1 LCGGTQ
7 RIDINYS
14 MGLAATEEYIT
25 TDWGDAELRN
35 CLGGYAEKRG
45 GSGTE
50 AGLPTIIIE
59 HAFLSNENDYRN
71 FLCTNDKLDALAKAD
86 AEGIIESIR

>member
-1 LCGGTQ
+1 MADYYGLINEGT
-7 RIDINYS
+7 
-14 MGLAATEEYIT
+14 
-25 TDWGDAELRN
+25 
-35 CLGGYAEKRG
+35 C
-45 GSGTE
+45 
-50 AGLPTIIIE
+50 AGIPTIIVE